1 MLHLVS
7 LRQQE
12 FRDTMRPKTKQPK
25 AARQEVIIMTFGE
38 KLKNARLD
46 AGYTQE
52 ELAARLTVS
61 RAAIAKWESDRGMP
75 DVTNLKALAEV
86 LNVSTDYMLDDGKPI
101 DLSVTKKPIDLR
113 KYGDQGKLSRLKK
126 VKIKEKIIREEYPDS
141 RIIRLT
147 VTKIK
152 NTKSENTAD
161 QIIGW
166 FALLFGHIPLF
177 GTQEFGKTI
186 KTMDHQ
192 YYLVNEDRKQ
202 LFVLMTDEF
211 IVSRVMV
218 EKIEEKKF
226 TIEDREFLV
235 VGEVE

>member
-1 MLHLVS
+1 
-7 LRQQE
+7 
-12 FRDTMRPKTKQPK
+12 
-25 AARQEVIIMTFGE
+25 MTFGE
-38 KLKNARLD
+38 KLKTARLK

-75 DVTNLKALAEV
+75 DVANLKAIAGV
-86 LNVSTDYMLDDGKPI
+86 LNVSTDYLLDDGNPI
-101 DLSVTKKPIDLR
+101 DLSVTKKSIDLR

-126 VKIKEKIIREEYPDS
+126 IGIKEKIIREEYPDTK
-141 RIIRLT
+141 IIRLT

-152 NTKSENTAD
+152 NTKSETVTD

-166 FALLFGHIPLF
+166 FALLFGGLPLF
-177 GTQEFGKTI
+177 GTQEMGKTI
-186 KTMDHQ
+186 NTLDHQ
-192 YYLVNEDRKQ
+192 YYLVNDDKRQ

-218 EKIEEKKF
+218 EKINDKKF
-226 TIEDREFLV
+226 TIEDREFQV